1 MQVTPTGGALGAE
14 ITELDLA
21 NPLADEVAEQVR
33 QALLDHSVIFFRNQQ
48 ISDHDQVRFTSCFG
62 KPVEHVRKQPD
73 REVKEIFMISNVKEN
88 GVPIGALGSDE
99 LDFHSDLSYMPLP
112 GTISVMYAVE
122 IPSVGGATQWCNCAA
137 AYEALDEEMKQR
149 LVGLRAVHRHPI
161 PEQNPPEPADHPV
174 VRSHPAS
181 GRKSLYVSPHLTS
194 HIVGLSE
201 NDSRELLQTLCQHQS
216 QPQFVW
222 SHDWQVRDLLIW
234 DNRPTMHRRAPFPD
248 SQRRIMKRTQVF
260 NSEVP
265 VA

>member
-14 ITELDLA
+14 ISGLDLA
-21 NPLADEVAEQVR
+21 NPIVEEVAEQVR

-48 ISDHDQVRFTSCFG
+48 ITDHDQVRFTNCFG

-88 GVPIGALGSDE
+88 GEPIGALGSDE

-137 AYEALDEEMKQR
+137 AYEALDGQMKQR

-174 VRSHPAS
+174 VRSHPGT

-194 HIVGLSE
+194 HIVGLSV
-201 NDSRELLQTLCQHQS
+201 NDSRELLQTLYQHQS

-234 DNRPTMHRRAPFPD
+234 DNRPTMHRREPFPD
-248 SQRRIMKRTQVF
+248 TQRRIMKRTQVF